1 MPVPMG
7 WFRRCP
13 SCGHGY
19 DADNN
24 TGACFN
30 CKGKLDARANN
41 SDTSRLASRPRDDR
55 ATNLC

>member
-1 MPVPMG
+1 MPAPMG

-19 DADNN
+19 DVDHN

-30 CKGKLDARANN
+30 CKGKLDAAPAPPPLV
-41 SDTSRLASRPRDDR
+41 T
-55 ATNLC
+55 